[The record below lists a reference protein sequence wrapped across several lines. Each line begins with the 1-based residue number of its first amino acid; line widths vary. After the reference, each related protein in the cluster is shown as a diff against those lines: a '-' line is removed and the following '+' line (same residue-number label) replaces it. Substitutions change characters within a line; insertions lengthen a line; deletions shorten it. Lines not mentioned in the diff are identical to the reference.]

1 MGPPR
6 PNGQLVCPGNSW
18 GYADLL
24 GSEPR
29 FGQTANPLASWRRAG
44 KFAAGVELFYLEIE
58 RQFTENKEVRI
69 GLELALPE
77 SVGEANR
84 GSL

>member
-1 MGPPR
+1 
-6 PNGQLVCPGNSW
+6 
-18 GYADLL
+18 LL
-24 GSEPR
+24 GIR
-29 FGQTANPLASWRRAG
+29 GFAGLGAQFGPNRQSAPSWHRAG

-69 GLELALPE
+69 GLGLALPE